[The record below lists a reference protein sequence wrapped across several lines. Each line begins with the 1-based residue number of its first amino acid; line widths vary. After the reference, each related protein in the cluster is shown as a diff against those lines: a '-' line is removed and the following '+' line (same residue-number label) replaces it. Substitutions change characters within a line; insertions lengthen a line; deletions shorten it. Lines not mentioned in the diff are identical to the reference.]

1 LSLIITLKDGIEI
14 LKKRN
19 YDVLINFYEV
29 EKARGNYIQAKQ
41 FYNPN
46 FSISYSSINYDPKL
60 RAFQV

>member
-1 LSLIITLKDGIEI
+1 